1 MHRPTPSTN
10 LEVSRQHGTR
20 RWSLLWRV
28 LVTSLTVMMLALPL
42 AAMAQDATPVSSA
55 GAASELNALL
65 AGPGVVFRAPENC
78 VNDQVDPYQDAAT
91 LAFCAVKDV
100 SGALG
105 GPSSGVSATD
115 FTAAP
120 GRLEFSQPEDC
131 DTAGAVADGTHDG
144 CAVVTGAATLLRDGL
159 PIRLFGVCGKAHPNE
174 CAVLGTITDPN
185 WSPDGVYLLMDPAK
199 VDIHCQYA
207 QDAGRNGCNEGN
219 AFTAGQERSL
229 CSEDASNAQ
238 CQYGESDVEAML
250 AAYTKACTDD
260 AANCLE
266 NQLEATWGIESV
278 IAVGYM
284 NRGDQAWDCDLAR
297 SRADAFAQAV
307 NTAWSSQVPVVQMYI
322 DVAENELRFADSAS
336 GCTAPEL

>member
-1 MHRPTPSTN
+1 MHRPSDFAN
-10 LEVSRQHGTR
+10 VDAISQRGMR
-20 RWSLLWRV
+20 CWSGLCHV
-28 LVTSLTVMMLALPL
+28 LGIVLMAVMLATPL
-42 AAMAQDATPVSSA
+42 AARAQDATPVSSA
-55 GAASELNALL
+55 AAASELNALL

-78 VNDQVDPYQDAAT
+78 VTDEGDPYQDDAT

-105 GPSSGVSATD
+105 GPSSGAAAAD

-131 DTAGAVADGTHDG
+131 ATAGAVADGMHDG

-159 PIRLFGVCGKAHPNE
+159 PIRLFGVCGKEHPNE

-185 WSPDGVYLLMDPAK
+185 WSPDGVYLLMDPAR

-207 QDAGRNGCNEGN
+207 QDAGRNGCNEN
-219 AFTAGQERSL
+219 EAFSAGQQRPL
-229 CSEDASNAQ
+229 CHDDASNPQ
-238 CQYGESDVEAML
+238 CQYGTGDVEAML

-260 AANCLE
+260 AVNCLE

-297 SRADAFAQAV
+297 TRAEAFTQAV
-307 NTAWSSQVPVVQMYI
+307 NTAWSSALPVVQMYI
-322 DVAENELRFADSAS
+322 DVAQDQLRFADAAS
-336 GCTAPEL
+336 GCTAPVM

>member
-1 MHRPTPSTN
+1 MLSGSGNVGSAHHERTH
-10 LEVSRQHGTR
+10 LRAMLGAV
-20 RWSLLWRV
+20 
-28 LVTSLTVMMLALPL
+28 LALIVLLTPV
-42 AAMAQDATPVSSA
+42 AALAQDATPVSSA
-55 GAASELNALL
+55 EAAAELNTLL

-78 VNDQVDPYQDAAT
+78 VTDQGDPYQDAAT

-105 GPSSGVSATD
+105 GPSSGADATD

-131 DTAGAVADGTHDG
+131 DTAGAAADGTHDG

-159 PIRLFGVCGKAHPNE
+159 PIRLFGVCAKERPNE

-207 QDAGRNGCNEGN
+207 QDAGRNGCNENG
-219 AFTAGQERSL
+219 AFSAGQERPL
-229 CSEDASNAQ
+229 CSEDASNPQ
-238 CQYGESDVEAML
+238 CQYGADDLEAML
-250 AAYTKACTDD
+250 AAYAKACTDD
-260 AANCLE
+260 ALNCLE

-297 SRADAFAQAV
+297 GRADAFAQAV

-322 DVAENELRFADSAS
+322 DVAKNELRFADAQS
-336 GCTAPEL
+336 GCTAPVL